1 MITDPLEQSFG
12 PMDQTQNATMILEDS
27 SFEKSKREKLKK
39 RRSIEQFIDDQTWFL
54 HTKSKKLL
62 KSLKEREEKEDAT
75 IKALKSKK
83 KPIEELK
90 HLEVLYAKGLNK

>member
-39 RRSIEQFIDDQTWFL
+39 RRSIEQFIDDQT
-54 HTKSKKLL
+54 
-62 KSLKEREEKEDAT
+62 
-75 IKALKSKK
+75 
-83 KPIEELK
+83 
-90 HLEVLYAKGLNK
+90 